1 MSANDKQVAGSHYK
15 TMTPDIPQHWDIVA
29 LHSLDY
35 FQGQITKY
43 VMRWKNK
50 NGIQDLQ
57 KALHFLE
64 KYIEI
69 NSPKEEPTQV
79 AINKYADDYQE
90 KLSADMAKMRED
102 AMIGIPDH
110 LREEIQRAYTAD
122 LRERLDVMNVIS
134 GPQLKLKERAEK
146 AAVQMEEMPESLQ
159 GVSPML
165 KNFWG
170 ADEEPLPHGYV
181 NQDGHDVR

>member
-1 MSANDKQVAGSHYK
+1 MSANDKQIAGSHYK

-29 LHSLDY
+29 LHNLDY

-64 KYIEI
+64 KYIEL
-69 NSPKEEPTQV
+69 NSPKEVTHTDGLTGV
-79 AINKYADDYQE
+79 KKYPDDYQE
-90 KLSADMAKMRED
+90 QLATKMAKMRND

-110 LREEIQRAYTAD
+110 LREAF
-122 LRERLDVMNVIS
+122 
-134 GPQLKLKERAEK
+134 KERSDK
-146 AAVQMEEMPESLQ
+146 AKSQMAEMPESLQ
-159 GVSPML
+159 GAISPML

-170 ADEEPLPHGYV
+170 GEEPMPHGYV
-181 NQDGHDVR
+181 NQDGPDVR